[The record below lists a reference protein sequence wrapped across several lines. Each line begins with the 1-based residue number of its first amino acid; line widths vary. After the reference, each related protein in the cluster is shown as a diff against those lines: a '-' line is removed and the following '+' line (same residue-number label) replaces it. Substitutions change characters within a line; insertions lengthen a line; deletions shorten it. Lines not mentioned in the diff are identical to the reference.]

1 MPQGTPRKQGP
12 RAQQSKVFV
21 ARTGAFAHRTR
32 AEELAAALD
41 ERIRGEHLAVGELVG
56 TLDSLRAET
65 GFAYSTV
72 SEAVR
77 LLRDRGVL
85 EIRPGRNGGLFVAE
99 SGPVVRMR
107 HTLLNVSEEP
117 ETIADAIELR
127 DHLEVLIDVSAAR
140 HCTDRDA
147 TELNE
152 LLEMMRSAPTWDDFV
167 RANWALH
174 ERIAAICPN
183 EMARAVYV
191 GTLGHLGA
199 TSARFDDSDAGGYRH
214 QRIQIHV
221 DLVDAIAAGDEPA
234 VREVVSRHNNT
245 TTV

>member
-1 MPQGTPRKQGP
+1 M
-12 RAQQSKVFV
+12 VFG
-21 ARTGAFAHRTR
+21 RRTR
-32 AEELAAALD
+32 AEDLAAALD
-41 ERIRGEHLAVGELVG
+41 ERIRDSGLEAGDAVGTFE
-56 TLDSLRAET
+56 SLRAET

-107 HTLLNVSEEP
+107 HTLLAVADDP
-117 ETIADAIELR
+117 TAVADAIELR
-127 DHLEVLIDVSAAR
+127 EQLEPLIDVSAAR

-147 TELNE
+147 VELRHALNA
-152 LLEMMRSAPTWDDFV
+152 MDSARTWAGFM

-191 GTLGHLGA
+191 GTLGYLNSA
-199 TSARFDDSDAGGYRH
+199 TPSVDDTDADAYRGE
-214 QRIQIHV
+214 RYRIHV
-221 DLVDAIAAGDEPA
+221 DLVNAIIDGSEDA
-234 VREVVSRHNNT
+234 VRAIVLRHNNT
-245 TTV
+245 PTGRTTP